1 MASQDAQAPEL
12 IRSACKHSG
21 HGYDVRMRERH
32 GVTREDWHKTVMAA
46 MANYIDSGSIV
57 AGAVSLPLWTK
68 QFGFGSSFVS
78 LLGAFSS
85 NAISAGLGALV
96 GGRICDLLGRKRI
109 YQWDLLLYAFGVLWI
124 IFAQASWMLIFGYF
138 VVGLTVGA
146 DVPASWTLITESAP
160 DAARGRVAGLAQ
172 VFWYVGTLV
181 PLILGIALFSLGDTM
196 PRILF
201 GQLFVVAIVT
211 WALRQRIAESALWTR
226 AHEQAS
232 GAAGAFSQLLD
243 RRYVGA
249 LAFLILMYGIW
260 NLVAGTYGFFFPY
273 ILQAVGT
280 TTPRATYALQAIWF
294 ASTAIAVG
302 ALYMP
307 LVDKV
312 SRRKLLLWSSVLQII
327 AFIPFIFLHATFVVA
342 LFNVVLFGVGAGI
355 GQQSLFQLWSGELF
369 PTLIRSS
376 AQGFMFGVV
385 RIALGGWI
393 LLLPTIEK
401 AGFSTLSLVLAALLL
416 ISGTIGIVFAPDT
429 RGRDLEETAT
439 HGVSRRRSWYS
450 RPQVADRAP

>member
-1 MASQDAQAPEL
+1 
-12 IRSACKHSG
+12 
-21 HGYDVRMRERH
+21 
-32 GVTREDWHKTVMAA
+32 MAA

-57 AGAVSLPLWTK
+57 AGAVALPIWTK

-96 GGRICDLLGRKRI
+96 GGRICDLLGRKKI

-138 VVGLTVGA
+138 IVGLTVGA

-201 GQLFVVAIVT
+201 AQLFVVAIIT

-232 GAAGAFSQLLD
+232 GAASAFAQLFD
-243 RRYVGA
+243 RRHVRA
-249 LAFLILMYGIW
+249 LAFLILMYGVW

-273 ILQAVGT
+273 ILQSVGT
-280 TTPRATYALQAIWF
+280 TAPRATYALQAIWF
-294 ASTAIAVG
+294 AATAVSVG

-307 LVDKV
+307 LVDRV
-312 SRRKLLLWSSVLQII
+312 SRRKLLLWSSVLQIL

-342 LFNVVLFGVGAGI
+342 LFNVLLFGVGAGI

-369 PTLIRSS
+369 PTLVRSS

-385 RIALGGWI
+385 RIGLGGWI

-416 ISGTIGIVFAPDT
+416 VSGAIGLAFAPDT
-429 RGRDLEETAT
+429 SGRDLEETAT
-439 HGVSRRRSWYS
+439 AEINRRGRSPRAAR
-450 RPQVADRAP
+450 RPYPGGPRREDRRTAPSQPASER

>member
-1 MASQDAQAPEL
+1 M
-12 IRSACKHSG
+12 
-21 HGYDVRMRERH
+21 
-32 GVTREDWHKTVMAA
+32 
-46 MANYIDSGSIV
+46 
-57 AGAVSLPLWTK
+57 
-68 QFGFGSSFVS
+68 
-78 LLGAFSS
+78 
-85 NAISAGLGALV
+85 
-96 GGRICDLLGRKRI
+96 
-109 YQWDLLLYAFGVLWI
+109 
-124 IFAQASWMLIFGYF
+124 
-138 VVGLTVGA
+138 
-146 DVPASWTLITESAP
+146 
-160 DAARGRVAGLAQ
+160 
-172 VFWYVGTLV
+172 FWYVGTLV
-181 PLILGIALFSLGDTM
+181 PLVLGIALLGLGDTM

-201 GQLFVVAIVT
+201 AQLFLVAIIT
-211 WALRQRIAESALWTR
+211 WALRQRIAESELWSR
-226 AHEQAS
+226 AHEKAS
-232 GAAGAFSQLLD
+232 GAAGAFTQLFD
-243 RRYVGA
+243 RRHVRA

-294 ASTAIAVG
+294 ASTAVSVA

-307 LVDKV
+307 LVDRV
-312 SRRKLLLWSSVLQII
+312 SRRKLLLCSSVLQVL

-342 LFNVVLFGVGAGI
+342 LFNVLLFGVGAGI

-369 PTLIRSS
+369 PTLLRSS

-416 ISGTIGIVFAPDT
+416 ISGALGIAFAPDT

-439 HGVSRRRSWYS
+439 VGVSRHRQERSPKP
-450 RPQVADRAP
+450 RVAERVS